1 MKTQILLACSLFFFI
16 SARAQVVES
25 DSLALVS
32 FYNATGGTEWL
43 VDSNWLSDSPVSQW
57 HGVYIDNQRVTD
69 LYLYNNNLTGSIP
82 DAIGD
87 LTALRNFSFTSNAL
101 TGTIPAA
108 LGNCPEL
115 NSIDLSDNALTGNFP
130 AEIANCQMLTEIIVY
145 RNELS
150 GAFPEILT
158 GLPNL
163 QRLELNSN
171 NFSGAIPASLGN
183 ATKLRLLGLDR
194 NEFSGQMPSLK
205 NLTEMVEVH
214 LRENELEGDIAD
226 IFNYCPNM
234 YYLTMGDNN
243 FTGCVSDSFFNPAK
257 LQFLDFQQNNFTCL
271 GDFSAFADTGV
282 LKRLTLSYN
291 QIPFEDIEPN
301 RFTFTFNYSPQE
313 PLLTA
318 DTLVMEAGDSTEIQ
332 SGSLGLYTQYTW
344 FRNGE
349 EIPGANDPTLW
360 VKAFDETKAGVYH
373 CVMTND
379 SLPLLT
385 LERNP
390 VTLVPDGTSSIQNPE
405 TIQLDLRPNPVSDFL
420 YLPSGYS
427 SGQLYI
433 YDQTGRAFE
442 RGISINGDRIDVTS
456 LSPGMYTLLIQTEDA
471 MATGQF
477 LKIAGR

>member
-1 MKTQILLACSLFFFI
+1 MKTPFLLTFSVLLSL
-16 SARAQVVES
+16 SVRAQVIES

-32 FYNATGGTEWL
+32 FYNATGGSEWL
-43 VDSNWLSDSPVSQW
+43 VDSNWLSDAPVSQW

-82 DAIGD
+82 DAIGE

-101 TGTIPAA
+101 TGPIPAA
-108 LGNCPEL
+108 LGNCADL
-115 NSIDLSDNALTGNFP
+115 NAIDLSDNALTGNFP

-150 GAFPEILT
+150 GAFPEILL

-171 NFSGAIPASLGN
+171 NFSGAIPASIGN

-234 YYLTMGDNN
+234 YYLTLGDNH
-243 FTGCVSDSFFNPAK
+243 FTGCVSDSFFNPDK

-282 LKRLTLSYN
+282 LQRLTLSYN

-332 SGSLGLYTQYTW
+332 SGSLGLYTHYTW
-344 FRNGE
+344 YRNGE
-349 EIPGANDPTLW
+349 EIPGEGDATLW
-360 VKAFDETKAGVYH
+360 VKAFDESKAGVYH
-373 CVMTND
+373 CIMTND

-390 VTLVPDGTSSIQNPE
+390 VTLMLDGTSSIRNQE
-405 TIQLDLRPNPVSDFL
+405 TIHLDLRPNPVSDML
-420 YLPSGYS
+420 YLPAGYA
-427 SGQLYI
+427 SGQLFI

-442 RGISINGDRIDVTS
+442 KGISIHGDRIDVTS
-456 LSPGMYTLLIQTEDA
+456 LPPGVYTLVLQTEEGI
-471 MATGQF
+471 ATGQF
-477 LKIAGR
+477 LKITDR